1 MQHEI
6 YFLEADFFVF
16 WIFFVRG
23 IVDNI
28 KEMTNNKVIE
38 TSVQYVRLDSS
49 SSPNDI
55 VKYEFNLIR

>member
-55 VKYEFNLIR
+55 VK